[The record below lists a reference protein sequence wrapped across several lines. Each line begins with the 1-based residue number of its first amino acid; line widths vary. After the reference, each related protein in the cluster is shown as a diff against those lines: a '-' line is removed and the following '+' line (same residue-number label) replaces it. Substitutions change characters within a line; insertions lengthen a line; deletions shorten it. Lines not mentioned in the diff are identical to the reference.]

1 MGEEE
6 KEEYMGKLAEAD
18 PIIDRFRTLNEDA
31 PILGL
36 ETSW

>member
-6 KEEYMGKLAEAD
+6 KEEYMGKLAEID
-18 PIIDRFRTLNEDA
+18 PIIDRFRALNEDA